1 MATLGRWAYR
11 DWALGLVD
19 RLSCRLGNLWAICG
33 KPFLRL
39 VSSVCVFSFLPGE
52 GRGGALG
59 YFLGGC
65 VPPGTPNW
73 HPVLKKFPLRLI
85 PHSTNRPIFYTPF

>member
-52 GRGGALG
+52 GGG
-59 YFLGGC
+59 
-65 VPPGTPNW
+65 GTWVFFGWVGAARDSKLAPRS
-73 HPVLKKFPLRLI
+73 KKISPKI
-85 PHSTNRPIFYTPF
+85 DTPFYK

>member
-19 RLSCRLGNLWAICG
+19 RLSCLGNFWAIW
-33 KPFLRL
+33 KQFLRL

-52 GRGGALG
+52 GGGGPLG
-59 YFLGGC
+59 IFWVGVCRPGLQI
-65 VPPGTPNW
+65 GTP
-73 HPVLKKFPLRLI
+73 F
-85 PHSTNRPIFYTPF
+85 

>member
-52 GRGGALG
+52 GGGGHLG
-59 YFLGGC
+59 IFWVGVCRPGLQI
-65 VPPGTPNW
+65 GTP
-73 HPVLKKFPLRLI
+73 F
-85 PHSTNRPIFYTPF
+85 